1 MQRWFP
7 LILCAALG
15 SPALA
20 EETVYICQ
28 QDGKIVYTASPAGD
42 DCRPVNLKVPQPSQE
57 ELDRLAREKEKQE
70 AEQKAAAE
78 RELQERQVRAQEEA
92 ARAARRQA
100 RAAEKQAEY
109 EREQLRI
116 QEETYEMETYR
127 QPGILLLPRQVIPS
141 PLPPPPP
148 PPEQPPPQPKSK
160 AINST
165 P

>member
-7 LILCAALG
+7 LVLCATLG

-20 EETVYICQ
+20 EEAVYLCR

-42 DCRPVNLKVPQPSQE
+42 DCRLVTLKVPQPSQE
-57 ELDRLAREKEKQE
+57 ELDRLAREKERQE
-70 AEQKAAAE
+70 AEWKAAAE

-92 ARAARRQA
+92 ARAAKRQA

-109 EREQLRI
+109 EREQLRL
-116 QEETYEMETYR
+116 QEETYKMDPYR
-127 QPGILLLPRQVIPS
+127 QPGILLLPRQVIP
-141 PLPPPPP
+141 PPPPP
-148 PPEQPPPQPKSK
+148 SPPEPPPPPPKSK